1 MKTENDRNIDNL
13 RNENILEIKIPEMKT
28 TSKNVNI
35 FKTSWG

>member
-13 RNENILEIKIPEMKT
+13 RNENILEKKIPEMKT
-28 TSKNVNI
+28 TSKNGNI